1 MLRVKVGEE
10 GESMETD
17 DTMYQYVYMCVYMF
31 GKLENMISQYLGIKW
46 IMKWPQRN
54 TDEYSEPNAK
64 DVNEPERLTKKSA
77 DKQQLKHKM
86 NSES

>member
-1 MLRVKVGEE
+1 MLFRSRVRVLRVKVGEE

-46 IMKWPQRN
+46 IMK
-54 TDEYSEPNAK
+54 
-64 DVNEPERLTKKSA
+64 
-77 DKQQLKHKM
+77 
-86 NSES
+86 